1 MTKMQDHFYGL
12 ADEIST
18 LLNPSELFICHLMAE
33 EADFVRFNH
42 NRVRQAGHVR
52 QLAAIMAFLACKL
65 RLR

>member
-18 LLNPSELFICHLMAE
+18 LLNPSKLFICHLMAE
-33 EADFVRFNH
+33 EVDFVRFNH

-52 QLAAIMAFLACKL
+52 QLAAVMAF
-65 RLR
+65 